1 MSSNDRKHV
10 SKTMKK
16 ITYFFSLISSSYVF
30 FFLIYLS
37 CIFIIAVILNPDKNF
52 FDAVLFGHLQ
62 IILISNSGL

>member
-1 MSSNDRKHV
+1 M
-10 SKTMKK
+10 
-16 ITYFFSLISSSYVF
+16 FF

-37 CIFIIAVILNPDKNF
+37 YIFIIAVILNPDKNF